1 MRKASV
7 CGLAAAAVA
16 SGLLMASPVHAQS
29 RTAIPTGA
37 VAAAAG
43 NLVSA
48 VPASDGEG
56 RRGRNVTS
64 VGGVGNVTG
73 SAGARGGV
81 SRSRITSS
89 GNVVRT
95 RVGMRERPRVRVVER
110 PRFIRVPERV
120 RVVERPRFIR
130 EPERPFFPGE
140 RPGTNISNRNENI
153 TSVGGVGNI
162 TGSERARGGVTGST
176 VTGSGNVSGSRIGM
190 GEQPRFRMEE
200 PRQPLREPGRA
211 VTSVGG
217 VGNVTGSAGAQGGVR
232 ESTIR
237 GSGNVSESQIGTER
251 SRGGEETTSVGGVGN
266 VTGSPGATGGVSG
279 STVENSGN
287 VSGSTIE

>member
-1 MRKASV
+1 M
-7 CGLAAAAVA
+7 
-16 SGLLMASPVHAQS
+16 
-29 RTAIPTGA
+29 
-37 VAAAAG
+37 
-43 NLVSA
+43 
-48 VPASDGEG
+48 
-56 RRGRNVTS
+56 TS
-64 VGGVGNVTG
+64 VGGVGNITG

-110 PRFIRVPERV
+110 PRFVRVPGRVRVVERPRFIRGPERV
-120 RVVERPRFIR
+120 RVVERPRFI
-130 EPERPFFPGE
+130 PERPFVPGE

-176 VTGSGNVSGSRIGM
+176 VIGSGNVRGPQMGM
-190 GEQPRFRMEE
+190 GEQPRFVEERPLE
-200 PRQPLREPGRA
+200 PRQPLREPGRG

-217 VGNVTGSAGAQGGVR
+217 VGNITGSAEAQGGVR
-232 ESTIR
+232 GGSTIR
-237 GSGNVSESQIGTER
+237 GSGNVTESPIGTER
-251 SRGGEETTSVGGVGN
+251 AGGGEETTSVGGVGN

-279 STVENSGN
+279 STIENSGN
-287 VSGSTIE
+287 VSGSEIE